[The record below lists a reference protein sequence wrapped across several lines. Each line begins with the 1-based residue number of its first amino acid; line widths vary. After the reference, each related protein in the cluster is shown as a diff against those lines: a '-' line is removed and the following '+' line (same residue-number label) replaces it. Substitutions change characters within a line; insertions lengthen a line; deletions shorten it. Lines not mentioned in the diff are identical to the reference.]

1 MLALVE
7 SHEECDNLEG
17 TERRI
22 FGRARAHTKAE
33 AKRLDHT
40 IPARRQPRLQL
51 HVKDVSVGGLCALT
65 DQPVAE
71 GEQIAV
77 QFDPRAGLP
86 NWSAYGHVVRCE
98 PSAVGYRVAVEF
110 DPRPAA

>member
-1 MLALVE
+1 MLAILQTR
-7 SHEECDNLEG
+7 EEVDFDAPD
-17 TERRI
+17 RRI
-22 FGRARAHTKAE
+22 FGRARSHVQAD

-40 IPARRQPRLQL
+40 IPACRQPRLRL
-51 HVKDVSVGGLCALT
+51 HVKDVSVGGLSALT

-77 QFDPRAGLP
+77 HFDPRTGLP

-98 PSAVGYRVAVEF
+98 PSALGYRVAVEF